1 MNITLEELAIKF
13 ALALATRPNS
23 DVYATNTNAIKAA
36 KDLLKKLD
44 KVKKETAD

>member
-1 MNITLEELAIKF
+1 MTFEELAIQF

-36 KDLLKKLD
+36 KDLLQKLEETKEKKS
-44 KVKKETAD
+44 